1 MARTTRP
8 QTSHY
13 DYTVVSQPLQLPA
26 TTSGLYDMLLANPQL
41 KAETILDMWEQQ
53 SQTANSTGW
62 FATVRTDTNQVL
74 GVHTDHYGILQNRD
88 IDEAIQD
95 VIQEYNDNCERD
107 GRQGLGEARKK
118 FIVCRD
124 GARVYG
130 RYDFEAYTQSVPK
143 VGDLSLRLTSNNSF
157 DRSCK
162 GNVALEVL
170 RTICS
175 NGQKTTMKD
184 FSLTK
189 KHTQQVNTNFI
200 GDALRSAIEAFDAG
214 DAFKVYGRLADKNI
228 TQEQWD
234 NILKNLEGSGGMSTK
249 VREEVNLIWENPSYQ
264 EDQER
269 NLMNL
274 YNSVTQHLTREVEDE
289 RHEYADGINTKVL
302 RALDKL
308 SQGAEQSLLVAAKN

>member
-74 GVHTDHYGILQNRD
+74 GVHTDHYGILQNHD

-170 RTICS
+170 RTICA

-200 GDALRSAIEAFDAG
+200 GDALFWLGEIYFLQENYIDSSDSFNELISTYAEHSRVPDANFKLGMISLRSEDSNKAKEYFNYLINNHPDSGAG
-214 DAFKVYGRLADKNI
+214 ILAA
-228 TQEQWD
+228 EE
-234 NILKNLEGSGGMSTK
+234 LKK
-249 VREEVNLIWENPSYQ
+249 FQ
-264 EDQER
+264 
-269 NLMNL
+269 
-274 YNSVTQHLTREVEDE
+274 
-289 RHEYADGINTKVL
+289 
-302 RALDKL
+302 
-308 SQGAEQSLLVAAKN
+308 